1 MCTSPKLYV
10 PCPYVRVRDVHRSGF
25 GYNRRNE
32 AFILD
37 LQNRTCVDTIVNLY
51 ATTPDGCVS
60 EEVKKI
66 PCGYCQDCR
75 LEYAK
80 EWAQRCMAEA
90 SQWQENYFVTLT
102 YSEENLLPLYDYCVS
117 RKTGDVGVYPSLRKE
132 DMAKFMKDLR
142 SALDYHYGVSNVRF
156 YGCGEY
162 GSKGGRPHMHLLLFN
177 CPLPDVRV
185 VTNIKGEKYMQS
197 DFLEKVWKKGFVHIG
212 EVTWDSASYVARY
225 MLKKSKGTSEKEY
238 LMYCSSLGAS
248 PQINEFTNG
257 SRKPGIGFGFFDD
270 NKEAIYK
277 YDQVLL
283 PNGFVCK
290 PNKYYDRLFDKLDAD
305 RLVEVKEQ
313 REKTA
318 SLKALQKNYGLTVEE
333 IKKNDKVAHQIRD
346 RKLKKL
352 VREL

>member
-10 PCPYVRVRDVHRSGF
+10 PCPYDNVRDVHRTGY

-32 AFILD
+32 AFVLD
-37 LQNRTCVDTIVNLY
+37 LQNHNCIDTIVNFY
-51 ATTPDGCVS
+51 GTQADGSVS

-75 LEYAK
+75 LDYSK

-142 SALDYHYGVSNVRF
+142 SALDYRYGVDNVRF

-162 GSKGGRPHMHLLLFN
+162 GSKGGRPHLHILLFN

-212 EVTWDSASYVARY
+212 EVTWDSAAYVARY

-238 LMYCSSLGAS
+238 LMYCNAQGAS

-257 SRKPGIGFGFFDD
+257 SRKPGIGYGFYAD
-270 NKEAIYK
+270 NKDRIYK

-283 PNGFVCK
+283 PNGFVLK
-290 PNKYYDRLFDKLDAD
+290 PNKYYDRLFDKFDSE
-305 RLVEVKEQ
+305 RLSEVKAAREKRGALYELNSNYGLNYEQKAQ
-313 REKTA
+313 REKM
-318 SLKALQKNYGLTVEE
+318 KQE
-333 IKKNDKVAHQIRD
+333 IKT

-352 VREL
+352 TREL